1 MSQTF
6 EEAKNGCDGIEN
18 PQKVEESMYAYGS
31 KVCKKRDQWGRMDI
45 HDFFVCVLHASPLGI
60 ETFPS
65 STILQE
71 KYLAQYVIIS

>member
-1 MSQTF
+1 
-6 EEAKNGCDGIEN
+6 
-18 PQKVEESMYAYGS
+18 MYAYGS
-31 KVCKKRDQWGRMDI
+31 KVFKKGDQWGRMDI